1 MKERLIKEN
10 INTMQILFRFL
21 SVEKD
26 RVEVEQAMEDIGNP
40 IGLADYQLII
50 PQEELKKIVVEE
62 LEAFS
67 KELPIR
73 TETEEDS
80 KKNNHDTNK

>member
-1 MKERLIKEN
+1 
-10 INTMQILFRFL
+10 MQILFRFL